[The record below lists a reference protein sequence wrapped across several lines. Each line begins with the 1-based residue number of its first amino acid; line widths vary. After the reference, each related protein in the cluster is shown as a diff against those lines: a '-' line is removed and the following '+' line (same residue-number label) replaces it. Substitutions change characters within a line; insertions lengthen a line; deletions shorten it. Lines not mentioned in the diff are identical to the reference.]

1 MKTSPRLTLPSLI
14 LAAPLFLSACGG
26 GSGGEAVQLHKE
38 SAARSSARSV
48 AAPIIFTG
56 PRSGYVIA
64 RTVDGFSVA
73 SKTTPEAVAIPV
85 APNARLRFG
94 DMSVALDMDGTAG
107 KAYRMY
113 RAAFAR
119 TPDVLGLSY
128 WIAAMDGGVSAD
140 TVAADFVKSDEFK
153 TVYGATPSNAEIVG
167 RLYQN
172 VLGRQGEPAGVAY
185 WVGALDAKTTTIAQ
199 VLYGFSE
206 SVENKDAVMGTIE
219 LGIEYK
225 EPGVTYV
232 ADPLIDPLP
241 YAGNTLAT
249 NRAEAESN
257 LNAHGARGYA
267 FVGPMASYNQTWNME
282 LYKQGNIGETYSYK
296 LLNTAGVSAAA
307 RLASMEA
314 EGARGYLYKSTIIYG
329 IDIANLVDIFVK
341 SSARNTTTYSY
352 RMKAE
357 GFNLDSL
364 QTNGAQG
371 YAYRGQI
378 VIDNVTQSL
387 YVKDNSANA
396 QYDYKTSTHALL
408 GDGLMLATMNELGAQ
423 AYAYHGS
430 IYTGGKFLA
439 LYVRSSA
446 NHSPYSYT
454 LDAKFI
460 GGMDETVSALN
471 KKTASGVS
479 YYGDMMDGQN
489 AMSVYYTGP
498 AIVHPLLGPVFP

>member
-1 MKTSPRLTLPSLI
+1 MKTFPRFPLALLA
-14 LAAPLFLSACGG
+14 LAAPLLLSACGG
-26 GSGGEAVQLHKE
+26 GSGSDVQLHKD
-38 SAARSSARSV
+38 SALRSSARSV
-48 AAPIIFTG
+48 AAPIVFAG
-56 PRSGYVIA
+56 PRSDYVIA
-64 RTVDGFSVA
+64 RTVAGFSVA
-73 SKTTPEAVAIPV
+73 SKVTPEAVAIPV
-85 APNARLRFG
+85 AANARLRFG
-94 DMSVALDMDGTAG
+94 DISVALDMDGTAG

-128 WIAAMDGGVSAD
+128 WIAAVDGGVSAD

-153 TVYGATPSNAEIVG
+153 TVYGATPTNAEIV
-167 RLYQN
+167 RRFYQN
-172 VLGRQGEPAGVAY
+172 VLGRQGEPEGVAY
-185 WVGALDAKTTTIAQ
+185 WGGALDTKATTIAQ

-206 SVENKDAVMGTIE
+206 SAENKNALMGTIE

-232 ADPLIDPLP
+232 TGPSIDTAP

-249 NRAEAESN
+249 NRTQAESN
-257 LNAHGARGYA
+257 LNARGARGYA
-267 FVGPMASYNQTWNME
+267 FVGPMASYQQTWSME

-296 LLNTAGVSAAA
+296 LLNVAGVSAAA

-364 QTNGAQG
+364 QANGAEG

-378 VIDNVTQSL
+378 VIDNLTQSL

-396 QYDYKTSTHALL
+396 QYDYKTSTHAML

-454 LDAKFI
+454 LDSKFI

-471 KKTASGVS
+471 KRTASGES

-489 AMSVYYTGP
+489 AMSVFYKGP